1 MNPIARSLIAT
12 MNAQLPL
19 MYTHMP
25 GIQVVG
31 EADWLGM
38 LSIHEDVYYNAI
50 YEARFAAW
58 EAEARVDKIMELFAE
73 RSQLPMT
80 WFLTE
85 SCQPSNLGELLEAK
99 DFELAFR
106 TPGMYL
112 GLDGFE
118 KTLKPDSPHQIIQV
132 SNSMELAQ
140 WLEAGRDSFGLS
152 DELLQAY
159 FDLFESQGFEPH
171 LPWRL
176 LVGLVEDEPVTCAR
190 LFCHAGVAG
199 LYHIATHPE
208 ARGHGYGSDIT
219 IAALQTAKQLGCN
232 LAVLASSPAGYNVY
246 HRLGFR
252 DCCYTDVYVGPG

>member
-1 MNPIARSLIAT
+1 
-12 MNAQLPL
+12 
-19 MYTHMP
+19 
-25 GIQVVG
+25 
-31 EADWLGM
+31 M

-50 YEARFAAW
+50 YEARLATYN
-58 EAEARVDKIMELFAE
+58 AEERVDEIMALFAE

-80 WFLTE
+80 WFVSEAGQPNHLSEILE
-85 SCQPSNLGELLEAK
+85 SKG
-99 DFELAFR
+99 FELAFK

-112 GLDGFE
+112 ELAEFE
-118 KTLKPDSPHQIIQV
+118 KALQPGSPHQVIQV

-159 FDLFESQGFEPH
+159 FDLFESQGFGPH

-190 LFCHAGVAG
+190 LFCHEGVAG
-199 LYHIATHPE
+199 LYHIATHPD

-219 IAALQTAKQLGCN
+219 IAALQTAKQLGCG
-232 LAVLASSPAGYNVY
+232 LAILASSPAGYNVY

-252 DCCYTDVYVGPG
+252 DCCYTDVYVGP